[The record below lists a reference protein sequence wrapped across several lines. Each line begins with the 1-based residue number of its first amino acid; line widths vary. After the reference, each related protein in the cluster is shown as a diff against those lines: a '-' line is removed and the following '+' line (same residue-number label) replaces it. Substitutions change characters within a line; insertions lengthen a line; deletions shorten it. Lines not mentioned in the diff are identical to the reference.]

1 MGDVTKMAGAF
12 RKKHYVDPSEFRQLQ
27 RVIKSGRF
35 RPSGATTKGLLGEG
49 SVRTI
54 VNPEQIQGTS
64 KRLFPGCENMWWK
77 NCFCLPEVGKQNA
90 TFSTDFTQPGKSLL
104 EVPCIVCAFPAWR

>member
-27 RVIKSGRF
+27 RIIKSGRF

-64 KRLFPGCENMWWK
+64 KRLFPGCVKFGEN
-77 NCFCLPEVGKQNA
+77 FCVLFTYYRQGNA
-90 TFSTDFTQPGKSLL
+90 KFSHHFHATWEEPFRDSLYSDS
-104 EVPCIVCAFPAWR
+104 